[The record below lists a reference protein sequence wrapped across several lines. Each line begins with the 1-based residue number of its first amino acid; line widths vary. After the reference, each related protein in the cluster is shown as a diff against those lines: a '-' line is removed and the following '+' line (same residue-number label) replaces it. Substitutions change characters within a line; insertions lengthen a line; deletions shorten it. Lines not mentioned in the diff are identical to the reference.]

1 MNNLYRCIKINQS
14 YSHLNNRLDV
24 IKDLDLSIEQGSSL
38 CLVGPSGCGKTTLLN
53 ILAGLNLPTSGE
65 IEFRG
70 SSFSSLGSDGR
81 AALRNKEIGF
91 VYQFHHLLPEFSALE
106 NIALPMQMSGMDKK
120 NALEK
125 SEILLE
131 KVNLDSKKDNRPG
144 ELSGGERQRV
154 AIARSL
160 SNSPSCLLMDEPT
173 GNLDKS
179 NAQIITN
186 LVLELVKEEGA
197 TLIIATH
204 DMALAERLDAKLNL
218 ELR

>member
-14 YSHLNNRLDV
+14 YSQLNNRLDV

-38 CLVGPSGCGKTTLLN
+38 SLVGPSGCGKTTLLN

-91 VYQFHHLLPEFSALE
+91 VYQFHHLLPELKKKK

-131 KVNLDSKKDNRPG
+131 KVNLDSKKHNRPG

-173 GNLDKS
+173 GNLDKN

-204 DMALAERLDAKLNL
+204 DMALAERLDARLNL